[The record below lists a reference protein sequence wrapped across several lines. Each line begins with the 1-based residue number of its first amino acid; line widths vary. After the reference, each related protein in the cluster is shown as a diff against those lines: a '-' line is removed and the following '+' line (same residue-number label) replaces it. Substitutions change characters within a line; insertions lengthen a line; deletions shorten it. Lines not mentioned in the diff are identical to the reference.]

1 MPVESIIEKE
11 RRLVITTAWGRA
23 TIDEF
28 MGHQERLLSDPAFS
42 PEFDQLLDGSGV
54 TELAVSSNDVKS
66 FTTTNNS
73 VRHRNVPLSL
83 PIQHTSEWAEWPRP
97 TTRYVNV
104 HPKFTFF
111 MICILLWIG

>member
-66 FTTTNNS
+66 FTTTNNLS
-73 VRHRNVPLSL
+73 DIETCLCRSQSSILRNGPNGRDLQLV
-83 PIQHTSEWAEWPRP
+83 TSTSIPNSR
-97 TTRYVNV
+97 
-104 HPKFTFF
+104 F
-111 MICILLWIG
+111 L